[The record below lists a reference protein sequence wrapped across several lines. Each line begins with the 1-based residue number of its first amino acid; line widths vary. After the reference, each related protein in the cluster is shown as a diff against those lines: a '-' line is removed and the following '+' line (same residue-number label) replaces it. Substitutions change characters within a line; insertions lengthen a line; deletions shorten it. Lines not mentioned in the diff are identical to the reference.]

1 VITRLNPVIRGWAA
15 YYRGGVS
22 KEIFSAL
29 DHYMWRLTYRW
40 ALRTHP
46 NKSKRWV
53 MARYFDAFHPS
64 RRDRWVFATGT
75 PAATW

>member
-1 VITRLNPVIRGWAA
+1 
-15 YYRGGVS
+15 
-22 KEIFSAL
+22 
-29 DHYMWRLTYRW
+29 MWRLTYRW